1 MFLKSSVSLKQE
13 IKCDKII
20 DFIRILYTVFI
31 ETEKYMSL
39 PLEEQRDQVL
49 QYHAMV
55 IYRMA
60 LANRLKRQG
69 VDTSADTI

>member
-1 MFLKSSVSLKQE
+1 
-13 IKCDKII
+13 
-20 DFIRILYTVFI
+20 
-31 ETEKYMSL
+31 MSL

-69 VDTSADTI
+69 VDTSADAI

>member
-1 MFLKSSVSLKQE
+1 MEPFVERMVKDYDELNDRVNKLG
-13 IKCDKII
+13 
-20 DFIRILYTVFI
+20 VFI

-69 VDTSADTI
+69 VDTSADAI